1 MLQGSRLTTTFLTA
15 LVSLTIAS
23 AADSDRDF
31 SGKWLLN
38 ADHSEMHALTGE
50 IYPVL
55 TIEQKSLIHCT
66 AAGASG
72 GQVEWSYRLDGE
84 DSKYKIGGESRNS
97 ATKWEG
103 SALLIN
109 TLVNGA
115 QSYTVMDR
123 WTLSR
128 DRTQLNIQR
137 HIMSGPREQEGYL
150 IYRRDGAA
158 GAPPSSTGTAAVDPP
173 PPAGSSL
180 TAPTNANAPTTLVR
194 RPETP
199 GPPPPTQFTIAQGTH
214 ILLTLTNPVSTKNS
228 KDGDHI
234 YLQTAIPVAQ
244 DGRIVIPRGS
254 YVQASVNKSKP
265 AGRGSEKG
273 ELYIRF
279 DSITLPNG
287 VSRDFHARLTS
298 ADTVNGKVDSDEGKI
313 SGTGKNTKP
322 GEVGRDVGLGSAGGV
337 LIGGAAGHPIT
348 GLGVGAAA
356 GAAAVLLGK
365 NKDVVLPR
373 GTSVEM
379 VLDRDLYYTADELRH

>member
-1 MLQGSRLTTTFLTA
+1 MLQGCRLTNTFLIL

-31 SGKWLLN
+31 SGKWVLN
-38 ADHSEMHALTGE
+38 EDHSEMHALTGE

-55 TIEQKSLIHCT
+55 TVEQRSSMHVTATT
-66 AAGASG
+66 AAGG
-72 GQVEWSYRLDGE
+72 TVEWSYRLDGE
-84 DSKYKIGGESRNS
+84 DSKFKVGDLSMNS
-97 ATKWEG
+97 AIKWEG
-103 SALLIN
+103 AALLIN

-115 QSYTVMDR
+115 RSYTVMDR

-137 HIMSGPREQEGYL
+137 QIVNGPREQEGYL
-150 IYRRDGAA
+150 IYRRNGAM
-158 GAPPSSTGTAAVDPP
+158 GAPASSTGTAVMEPQP
-173 PPAGSSL
+173 V
-180 TAPTNANAPTTLVR
+180 TEITTLVR
-194 RPETP
+194 RPEAP
-199 GPPPPTQFTIAQGTH
+199 APPPPSQYTIAQGTH
-214 ILLTLTNPVSTKNS
+214 ILLTLTSPVSTKNS

-254 YVQASVNKSKP
+254 YVQASVSKSKA
-265 AGRGSEKG
+265 AGRGSNQG

-279 DSITLPNG
+279 DSLTLPNG

-298 ADTVNGKVDSDEGKI
+298 ADTVNGKVDPDEGKI

-322 GEVGRDVGLGSAGGV
+322 GEVGRDVGIGSLGGV
-337 LIGGAAGHPIT
+337 LIGGAAGHPVT

-356 GAAAVLLGK
+356 GVAAILLKK
-365 NKDVVLPR
+365 NQDVVLPR

-379 VLDRDLYYTADELRH
+379 VLDRDLYYSPDELRH

>member
-1 MLQGSRLTTTFLTA
+1 MLHSSRFATALFIA
-15 LVSLTIAS
+15 LVSLTVAS

-38 ADHSEMHALTGE
+38 ADHSDLHALRGD

-55 TIEQKSLIHCT
+55 VVEQRSGIHCT
-66 AAGASG
+66 ATTAAGG
-72 GQVEWSYRLDGE
+72 IVEWTYRLDGE
-84 DSKYKIGGESRNS
+84 DSKYKAGADSMNS
-97 ATKWEG
+97 SVKWEG
-103 SALLIN
+103 AALLVN

-137 HIMSGPREQEGYL
+137 QIEGGPLQVEGYL
-150 IYRRDGAA
+150 IYRREGAP
-158 GAPPSSTGTAAVDPP
+158 GGPPSSTGTAVVEPGAAA
-173 PPAGSSL
+173 PA
-180 TAPTNANAPTTLVR
+180 TLVR

-199 GPPPPTQFTIAQGTH
+199 STPPPAAYTIPAGTH

-228 KDGDHI
+228 KDGDRV
-234 YLQTAIPVAQ
+234 YLRTAIPVAQ
-244 DGRIVIPRGS
+244 DGHIVIAKGS
-254 YVQASVNKSKP
+254 YVQASVNKSKA
-265 AGRGSEKG
+265 AGRGANKG

-279 DSITLPNG
+279 DSLTLPNG

-298 ADTVNGKVDSDEGKI
+298 ADTVNGKVDPDEGKI
-313 SGTGKNTKP
+313 SGTGRNTQP
-322 GEVGRDVGLGSAGGV
+322 GEIGRDVGIGSMGGV
-337 LIGGAAGHPIT
+337 LIGAAAGHPIT
-348 GLGVGAAA
+348 GLGAGAAA
-356 GAAAVLLGK
+356 GVAAVLLSK

-379 VLDRDLYYTADELRH
+379 VLDRDLHYTAAELER

>member
-1 MLQGSRLTTTFLTA
+1 MLQTARFTSTLFIA
-15 LVSLTIAS
+15 LVSLTAAS

-38 ADHSEMHALTGE
+38 ADHSDLHALRGD

-55 TIEQKSLIHCT
+55 VVEQRSAIHCT
-66 AAGASG
+66 ATTAAG
-72 GQVEWSYRLDGE
+72 GQVEWTYRLDGE
-84 DSKYKIGGESRNS
+84 DSKYKVGQDSMNS
-97 ATKWEG
+97 AVKWEG
-103 SALLIN
+103 AALLIN

-137 HIMSGPREQEGYL
+137 QVEGGPQMMEGYL
-150 IYRRDGAA
+150 IYRREGAP
-158 GAPPSSTGTAAVDPP
+158 GAPPSSTGTAIMEPQ
-173 PPAGSSL
+173 GG
-180 TAPTNANAPTTLVR
+180 APLPTLVR

-199 GPPPPTQFTIAQGTH
+199 TTPPPTAFTIPAGTH
-214 ILLTLTNPVSTKNS
+214 ILLTLTNPVSTRNS
-228 KDGDHI
+228 KDGDHV
-234 YLQTAIPVAQ
+234 YLRTAVPVAQ
-244 DGRIVIPRGS
+244 GGRVVIARGS
-254 YVQASVNKSKP
+254 YVQGSVNKSKA
-265 AGRGSEKG
+265 AGRGAEKG

-279 DSITLPNG
+279 DSLTLPNG

-298 ADTVNGKVDSDEGKI
+298 ADSANGKVDPDEGKI
-313 SGTGKNTKP
+313 SGTGRDTKP
-322 GEVGRDVGLGSAGGV
+322 GEIGRDVGIGSMGGV

-356 GAAAVLLGK
+356 GVAAVLLSK

-379 VLDRDLYYTADELRH
+379 VLDRDLYYTAAELDH

>member
-1 MLQGSRLTTTFLTA
+1 MLQGSRLTTTFLIA
-15 LVSLTIAS
+15 LVSLTLAS

-38 ADHSEMHALTGE
+38 ADHSETHALSGE

-55 TIEQKSLIHCT
+55 TIEQRSLIHCT
-66 AAGASG
+66 ATTAAGGS
-72 GQVEWSYRLDGE
+72 VEWSYRMDGE
-84 DSKYKIGGESRNS
+84 DSKYKLGDESLNS
-97 ATKWEG
+97 AVKWEG
-103 SALLIN
+103 AALLIN
-109 TLVNGA
+109 TLVNGP
-115 QSYTVMDR
+115 QSYTIMDR

-128 DRTQLNIQR
+128 DRSQLNIQR
-137 HIMSGPREQEGYL
+137 HIVNGPREQEGYL
-150 IYRRDGAA
+150 IYRREGAMGGPA
-158 GAPPSSTGTAAVDPP
+158 SSTGTAVPESTDV
-173 PPAGSSL
+173 GSSA
-180 TAPTNANAPTTLVR
+180 TTPTGFTAPTTLVR

-199 GPPPPTQFTIAQGTH
+199 APPPPTQFTIAQGTH

-228 KDGDHI
+228 KDGDRV
-234 YLQTAIPVAQ
+234 YLQTAIPVAL
-244 DGRIVIPRGS
+244 DGHIVIPRGS

-265 AGRGSEKG
+265 AGHGSEKG

-287 VSRDFHARLTS
+287 VNRDFHARLTS
-298 ADTVNGKVDSDEGKI
+298 ADTVNGKVDPDEGKI

-322 GEVGRDVGLGSAGGV
+322 GELGRDVGIGSLGGV